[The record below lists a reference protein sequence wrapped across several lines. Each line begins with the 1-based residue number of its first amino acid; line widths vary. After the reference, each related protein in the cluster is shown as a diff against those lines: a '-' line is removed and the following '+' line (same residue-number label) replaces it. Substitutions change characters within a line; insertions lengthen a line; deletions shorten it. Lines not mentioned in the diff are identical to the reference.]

1 MAPARCGAGG
11 LKRGFDRGTVK
22 SSSLT
27 AINLGVTVKQGTA
40 AGRYTMTVTGADG
53 QVATC
58 TGCLTVVVV
67 TGPAVKSFAPSTLST
82 GHRTTFTVTG
92 SGFTGDATPV
102 GSAGVS
108 FSA

>member
-1 MAPARCGAGG
+1 
-11 LKRGFDRGTVK
+11 
-22 SSSLT
+22 
-27 AINLGVTVKQGTA
+27 
-40 AGRYTMTVTGADG
+40 
-53 QVATC
+53 
-58 TGCLTVVVV
+58 VV